1 MLVVQQLTVEI
12 TGSVILQDV
21 SVEVPDGQILA
32 VLGPSGSGKTTLL
45 RAIAGLQRP
54 TRGRL
59 TWDGDDLAGVA
70 VEERGFGLM
79 FQDYALFPHRSIGA
93 NVAFGLRMQGRSSDE
108 TSERVAEVLD
118 WVGMS
123 GSQDRPV
130 TNLSGGEQQRV
141 ALARALAPAPR
152 LLMFDEP
159 LGSLDRTLRERL
171 IEELRDLLVEHRIT
185 AIYVTHD
192 QEEAFTVAD
201 NVLVLRDG
209 KIAQSGTPETIYRR
223 PADEWTARFLGFRN
237 VVEVQVTDSV
247 AVTAWGRFR
256 VEDATDGLQMA
267 VLPPDDLILDRQ
279 GDIRGSVVGRTF
291 RGGHYLLQVSVPG
304 GPTLDVEVSRDAPG
318 LGSEVGL
325 RVEHAVAL

>member
-1 MLVVQQLTVEI
+1 MLGVQQLTVEV
-12 TGSVILQDV
+12 TGSIILQDV
-21 SVEVPDGQILA
+21 SVQVPDGQILA

-59 TWDGDDLAGVA
+59 TWNGDDLAGVA
-70 VEERGFGLM
+70 AEERGFGLM

-93 NVAFGLRMQGRSSDE
+93 NVAFGLRMQGRGSDE

-123 GSQDRPV
+123 GYQDRPV

-201 NVLVLRDG
+201 NVLVLREG
-209 KIAQSGTPETIYRR
+209 KVAQSGTPETIYRR
-223 PADEWTARFLGFRN
+223 PADEWTARFLGLRN

-247 AVTAWGRFR
+247 AVTAWSRFR
-256 VEDATDGLQMA
+256 VEDATDGPQMA

-279 GDIRGSVVGRTF
+279 GEIRGSVVGRTF

-325 RVEHAVAL
+325 RIEHAVVL

>member
-1 MLVVQQLTVEI
+1 MLGIRGLTVDI
-12 TGSVILQDV
+12 AGWAILHDISVD
-21 SVEVPDGQILA
+21 VPDGAVLA

-59 TWDGDDLAGVA
+59 TWDGADLSGLA

-93 NVAFGLRMQGRSSDE
+93 NVAFGLRMQGRSTGE
-108 TSERVAEVLD
+108 TRARVAEVLD
-118 WVGMS
+118 WVGMA
-123 GSQDRPV
+123 GVEDRPV

-159 LGSLDRTLRERL
+159 LGSLDRALRERL

-192 QEEAFTVAD
+192 QEEAFTIAD
-201 NVLVLRDG
+201 NLLVLRDG
-209 KIAQSGTPETIYRR
+209 KVAQSGSPEAIYRR

-237 VVEVQVTDSV
+237 VVDVEVTG
-247 AVTAWGRFR
+247 AKAATAWARFT
-256 VEDATDGLQMA
+256 VEDAPAGHRKA
-267 VLPPDDLILDRQ
+267 VLPPDDLILDPQ
-279 GDIRGSVVGRTF
+279 SAIRGTVVGRTF
-291 RGGHYLLQVSVPG
+291 RGGHYLLQVAVPG
-304 GPTLDVEVSRDAPG
+304 GPTLDVEVSREAPG
-318 LGSEVGL
+318 VGSEVGL
-325 RVEHAVAL
+325 RIEHAVIL